1 MFRKL
6 IPLLAA
12 PAIVGAQQQVQVQP
26 QVQPPA
32 DTTFHPISIAEAVR
46 LAKENNVANI
56 TAANTI
62 RTANNGVRS
71 ARAAFI
77 PTLTASAGQG
87 ISAGQRLGQAND
99 IINYQSRWSYQT
111 GLNTSATIFDGGK
124 MFADVKT
131 QKANVAAAEAS
142 EVNTEFNTAL
152 QVKLAYNSILAAK
165 ESESAAQAQLAAAQA
180 QLQTSIAKVN
190 AGAANVSDSL
200 RSVVQVGN
208 AQLAILT
215 AQNTFRTSSATLT
228 RLVGTNYFVTAD
240 LADTVEHAPTQ
251 LDSTAIMQMALTGPA
266 IRASEAQAS
275 SYQAAERSAK
285 AAYLPTISLS
295 ANYSGS
301 GIGQYG
307 FGSNPFPYSRGLNIN
322 LNYPLFNRFQRE
334 NQIATAQINYDNA
347 QAQLRDQR
355 LGAQQNV
362 VTGFATMRNAEET
375 MRVQET
381 NVRASEEDLRVQQQR
396 YNLGASTLLDVL
408 NSQLTLVQARQALIT
423 ARFNYRNAR
432 AQIEA
437 AIGRDLP

>member
-12 PAIVGAQQQVQVQP
+12 PAIVGAQQQVQP
-26 QVQPPA
+26 QVQSPA
-32 DTTFHPISIAEAVR
+32 DTTFHPISMTEAVR

-62 RTANNGVRS
+62 RSANNNVRS

-87 ISAGQRLGQAND
+87 ISAGQRLGPTND
-99 IINYQSRWSYQT
+99 IINYKSRWSYQT
-111 GLNTSATIFDGGK
+111 GLNANATIFDGGK

-131 QKANVAAAEAS
+131 QRANVAAAEAS

-215 AQNTFRTSSATLT
+215 AQNTFRTASANLT
-228 RLVGTNYFVTAD
+228 RLVGTNYFVTAQ
-240 LADTVEHAPTQ
+240 LADTVEHTPTA
-251 LDSTAIMQMALTGPA
+251 LDSASIMQMALTGPA
-266 IRASEAQAS
+266 IRAFEAQAT

-307 FGSNPFPYSRGLNIN
+307 FGSDPFPYSRGLNIN

-355 LGAQQNV
+355 LAAQQNV
-362 VTGFATMRNAEET
+362 VTAFASLRNAEET